1 MLTNLIGS
9 GFRKEVLLLTQI
21 FFTSFEPV
29 EVFLVLIWFVI
40 LGHNYA
46 DFSTSSFWTYLFHL
60 GILLLQY

>member
-40 LGHNYA
+40 LGHNYV
-46 DFSTSSFWTYLFHL
+46 DFSTSSF
-60 GILLLQY
+60 